1 MSFFQE
7 KQTKLNGI
15 TVHTVKTDKYKTN
28 TLVLKM
34 MAPLKKENVT
44 KRAILPFILQRATER
59 FRTTGEL
66 RNHLDELYGASLF
79 ADLSKK
85 GENQIITFRMEVAN
99 EKFLS
104 EKTPLLEEAISLL
117 SDILLRPL
125 LKGSAFD
132 DGIVKEEIRTLKQRI
147 QAAYDDKM
155 RYSNLRL
162 VQEMCKNEP
171 YALHVNGEKDQ
182 ADDLTAENV
191 YEYYQQVLKED
202 KLDLYL
208 IGDFEE
214 AAAGEMVK
222 KYFDFSANTHAY
234 PETEQASKQHVEEK
248 EVIEEEDVKQGK
260 LNIGYRTNCLYN
272 DDSYFAL
279 QVFNGIFGGFSHSK
293 LFINVR
299 EKASLA
305 YYAASRVESH
315 KGLLMVM
322 SGIEVGNYDQAVS
335 IIKEQM
341 AAMKNGDFTD
351 DDLNQT
357 KGVIR
362 NQLLETIDT
371 SYGLS
376 EILYQNVAA
385 NSERTFDELLDG
397 ISHVTKEEVV
407 ESASKIELDTIY
419 FLKGKGAQNN
429 G

>member
-1 MSFFQE
+1 MSFFKE
-7 KQTKLNGI
+7 KQTKLNGM

-34 MAPLKKENVT
+34 MAPLEKEFVT
-44 KRAILPFILQRATER
+44 KRAILPHLLQRATER
-59 FRTTGEL
+59 FPSTGEL
-66 RNHLDELYGASLF
+66 RNHLDALYGASLF

-85 GENQIITFRMEVAN
+85 GENHIITFRMEVAN

-104 EKTPLLEEAISLL
+104 EKTPLLEDAVKLL

-125 LKGSAFD
+125 LRGNGFD
-132 DGIVKEEIRTLKQRI
+132 EGMVKEEKRTLKQRI

-162 VQEMCKNEP
+162 VQEMCKEEP
-171 YALHVNGEKDQ
+171 YALHVNGEMDQ
-182 ADDLTAENV
+182 VDDLTAESL
-191 YEYYQQVLKED
+191 YDYYQKVLKED
-202 KLDLYL
+202 KLDFYL
-208 IGDFEE
+208 IGDFDES
-214 AAAGEMVK
+214 AAEKMIES
-222 KYFDFSANTHAY
+222 YFDFPANAHAY
-234 PETEQASKQHVEEK
+234 PETEKALKQEVKEK

-260 LNIGYRTNCLYN
+260 LNIGYRTNCLYK
-272 DDSYFAL
+272 DPEYYAL

-322 SGIEVGNYDQAVS
+322 SGIEVGNYDQAVT

-341 AAMKNGDFTD
+341 EAMKKGDFTE
-351 DDLNQT
+351 DDLTQT

-376 EILYQNVAA
+376 EILYQNAA
-385 NSERTFDELLDG
+385 ADTERTFDELLDG
-397 ISHVTKEEVV
+397 ISQVTKEEVV
-407 ESASKIELDTIY
+407 AAADKIELDTIY
-419 FLKGKGAQNN
+419 FLKGTGA
-429 G
+429 